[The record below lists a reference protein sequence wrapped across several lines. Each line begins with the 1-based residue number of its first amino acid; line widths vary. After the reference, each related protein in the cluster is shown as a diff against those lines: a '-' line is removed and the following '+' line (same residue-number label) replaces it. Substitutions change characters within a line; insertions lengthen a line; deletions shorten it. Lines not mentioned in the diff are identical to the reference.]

1 MAQEKEQ
8 HMAQIR
14 ELEAN
19 VTELLSKSGRA
30 SKVRLCTAEHQWLSL
45 SLLCRNFCTWAASGC
60 SEAVKAA
67 ESLVTLRNLL
77 S

>member
-30 SKVRLCTAEHQWLSL
+30 SKVGLCAAEHQLVISDP
-45 SLLCRNFCTWAASGC
+45 SVQELLHTRC
-60 SEAVKAA
+60 K
-67 ESLVTLRNLL
+67 
-77 S
+77 